1 MKKSQVTG
9 YFFIMPGFIGIF
21 IFIVIPYLDVVRRAF
36 VQSATGTFV
45 GIENFVE
52 VFQNKAFLLAM
63 RNTVHFVAMCIPVLL
78 FLSLSIAVL
87 LEKNTRF
94 SRTMK
99 TIVLVP
105 MAIPIASIVLL
116 WQFLFDGNG
125 FLNGFLHVFGVQ
137 GTDWMNTSYSFYVL
151 VISYVWKNLGYTII
165 LWLAGLAMIPDEIYE
180 AARVDGAGGWQC
192 FLKITVPNLKG
203 TFFTVTVISLINS
216 FKVFREAYLVAGDY
230 PNSSIYMLQH
240 LFNNWFRNLELDKMA
255 AGAVTLSFVVF
266 LLILGLW
273 GGRRQ

>member
-21 IFIVIPYLDVVRRAF
+21 IFIVLPYLDVVRRAF

-63 RNTVHFVAMCIPVLL
+63 RHTVHFVAVCIPVLL